1 MAKIRIKGDTS
12 GYVDLQAP
20 DVAGAGS
27 ITVPNLSGTLL
38 TSASDSSDF
47 PSAILTSTSDITPS
61 ASPVF
66 DMRGINTD
74 QDISA
79 ETWNKVTMNTSTVDT
94 NSMIDLTNNRVTP
107 TVAGYYAVSG
117 MIRINFDTLT
127 QIVLVGIRKNGSE
140 VAAVQY
146 QLGSDNI
153 QNGQYPIHTTIV
165 QCNGTTDYI
174 ELYGYVGDAATFSDI
189 TTTSQSSILSGF
201 LVRAT

>member
-12 GYVDLQAP
+12 GYIDLAAP
-20 DVAGAGS
+20 AVAGTQTLTLPTSGS
-27 ITVPNLSGTLL
+27 LL
-38 TSASDSSDF
+38 TSTSDSSDF
-47 PSAILTSTSDITPS
+47 PGAILTSTSNITQN

-66 DMRGINTD
+66 DVRGVNTD

-79 ETWNKVTMNTSTVDT
+79 GSWTKISMNTSVIDT
-94 NSMIDLTNNRVTP
+94 NSMIDLANNRVTP

-117 MIRINFDTLT
+117 MIRINFDTAT
-127 QIVLVGIRKNGSE
+127 QLILIGIRKNGSE

-146 QLGSDNI
+146 QLGTDNLE
-153 QNGQYPIHTTIV
+153 NGQYPIQTTIV
-165 QCNGTTDYI
+165 QCNGSTDYI
-174 ELYGYVGDAATFSDI
+174 ELYGYVADAATFSDI